1 MVEEFLDDTKLIK
14 VPKILAT
21 QLKLVSGRLGTNVS
35 DYATE
40 ALSQALR
47 VDGMGSNLEDAVD
60 MYELVNVHKGAGLV
74 NLPRN
79 SVNLLLS
86 SIDDAELN
94 VICDKFSEAG
104 SWYAAYISSKLPS
117 DSILS
122 FLQEDF
128 KVFWNLDEVE
138 IIEQDVVVEFRATS
152 FNMST
157 GLTDLLVLYTKGVF
171 EELGYSTSEEEAL
184 PGLVFFKFLKTLN

>member
-21 QLKLVSGRLGTNVS
+21 QLKLASGRLGTSVS

-47 VDGMGSNLEDAVD
+47 VDDMGSNLEYAVD
-60 MYELVNVHKGAGLV
+60 MFELVNVHKGAGLV

-86 SIDDAELN
+86 SMDDTELE
-94 VICDKFSEAG
+94 IIHEKFTEAG
-104 SWYAAYISSKLPS
+104 RWYAAYISSKLPLN
-117 DSILS
+117 SILT
-122 FLQEDF
+122 FLQNDF

-138 IIEQDVVVEFRATS
+138 IMEQDVIVEFRATS

-157 GLTDLLVLYTKGVF
+157 SMTDLLVLYTKGVF
-171 EELGYSTSEEEAL
+171 EELGYSVNEEEVL
-184 PGLVFFKFLKTLN
+184 QGLFSFKFLKTLN